1 MALDSQRA
9 SRTQRGVADDAWLG
23 PVLVANGVLTPR
35 QAERLASRSEGTLW
49 AAALREGATDQAIIA
64 ALSRAYRTPVADLAL
79 AEARTT
85 TLLPESLARKHQVL
99 PLAADDRVIRVATA
113 DPRDLDL
120 EQTLRFITGRDVLFQ
135 IASPAAIVARLDE
148 LYRPERAIER
158 ILTGLEPARI
168 EAVDAAAVQAGTAD
182 SALDAPVAKLVDA
195 MISDGVREGASDI
208 HAEPTEGG
216 VVVRYRIDGVLRE
229 VMRLPSAAGAA
240 LVRRVKVWAKLDV
253 TDPLRPHDGRATAR
267 VDDQLVDL
275 RVSTIPVARRGE
287 KVVIRILDKTN
298 LRGTLGDLGLPARE
312 LEVLRRL
319 LGHREGMVLVT
330 GPTGSGKT
338 TTLYAALNEL
348 RTGKVNIVT
357 VEDPVEYDVAG
368 ISQIQVNEA
377 QGLTFAKALRSVLR
391 QDPDIVLVGEIR
403 DFETATTAVQAG
415 FSGHF
420 VLSTL
425 HTNDAP
431 SAIVR
436 LRDMGI
442 EAFKVAS
449 VLKGVVAQRLV
460 RKLCAACAEPIP
472 VSELPPEA
480 RPPASRRDVVVRRA
494 VGCKACNG
502 AGYKGR
508 AAILEVMPVDEAVG
522 RLIDQGAMPEA
533 LVAAARRIGMYS
545 LWESGLERV
554 WSGLTSVEELVRVL
568 GERSA
573 EEEAPV
579 PGETAT
585 IPVLAPVASVATAPA
600 APTRVVDTAPAATRV
615 LVADDDA
622 QMRRLIRSVLQRD
635 GFEVIEAAD
644 GLDALDAAQQGG
656 IDLVILDVDM
666 PRLDGLGV
674 LEELR
679 AQVKTACLPVIV
691 LTAQHGDT
699 EEKALDLGAQDYL
712 GKPVQTRS
720 LVARVRAVLKRASS

>member
-1 MALDSQRA
+1 MAIDSQRA
-9 SRTQRGVADDAWLG
+9 PRAHRVGTDDSWLG
-23 PVLVANGVLTPR
+23 AVLVANGVLTPR
-35 QAERLASRSEGTLW
+35 QAERLATRENGSLW
-49 AAALREGATDQAIIA
+49 TAAVSDGASDEAIVA
-64 ALSRAYRTPVADLAL
+64 AVSRAYRASPADLAS
-79 AEARTT
+79 ADGRTT
-85 TLLPESLARKHQVL
+85 TLIPETLARKYQVV
-99 PLAADDRVIRVATA
+99 PLSADDRVIRVATS
-113 DPRDLDL
+113 DPRNLDL
-120 EQTLRFITGRDVLFQ
+120 EQTLRFVSGRDVVFL
-135 IASPAAIVARLDE
+135 IASPGAIASRLDE

-158 ILTGLEPARI
+158 ILGGLEPARI
-168 EAVDAAAVQAGTAD
+168 EAVDAAAAQAGPPDT
-182 SALDAPVAKLVDA
+182 ALDAPVAKLVDA

-229 VMRLPSAAGAA
+229 VMRLPTSAGAA

-267 VDDQLVDL
+267 VDEQVVDL

-298 LRGTLGDLGLPARE
+298 LRGTLGDLGLPSRE
-312 LEVLRRL
+312 LDVLRRL

-403 DFETATTAVQAG
+403 DLETATTAVQAG

-431 SAIVR
+431 SAVVR

-442 EAFKVAS
+442 ESFKVAS

-460 RKLCAACAEPIP
+460 RKLCPACAET
-472 VSELPPEA
+472 VTASTLPSDA
-480 RPPASRRDVVVRRA
+480 RPPNGRKGAVIRRA
-494 VGCKACNG
+494 VGCKLCDG
-502 AGYKGR
+502 IGYRGR
-508 AAILEVMPVDEAVG
+508 AAILEVMPVDETVS
-522 RLIDQGAMPEA
+522 RLIDTGAMPEA
-533 LVAAARRIGMYS
+533 LTVAARRVGMYT

-554 WSGLTSVEELVRVL
+554 WDGTTSLEEVIRVL
-568 GERSA
+568 GERVHEDGGGSA
-573 EEEAPV
+573 GARQGGGALFPA
-579 PGETAT
+579 GAD
-585 IPVLAPVASVATAPA
+585 AAPA
-600 APTRVVDTAPAATRV
+600 SRLPAEAEPAPGPIRV

-622 QMRRLIRSVLQRD
+622 QMRRLIRRVLERD
-635 GFEVIEAAD
+635 GFEVVEAGD
-644 GLDALDAAQQGG
+644 GLDSLEVAQQGG
-656 IDLVILDVDM
+656 VELVILDLDM

-679 AQVKTACLPVIV
+679 AQVRTACLPVIV
-691 LTAQHGDT
+691 LTAQHGET
-699 EEKALDLGAQDYL
+699 EEKALDLGAHDYL
-712 GKPVQTRS
+712 SKPVQTRS
-720 LVARVRAVLKRASS
+720 LVARVRAVLKRVNT